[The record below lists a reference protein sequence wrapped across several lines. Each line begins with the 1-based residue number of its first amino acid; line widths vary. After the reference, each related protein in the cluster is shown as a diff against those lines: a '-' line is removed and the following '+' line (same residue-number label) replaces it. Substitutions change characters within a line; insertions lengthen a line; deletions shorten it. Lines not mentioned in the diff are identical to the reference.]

1 MKDTV
6 NRIKAMEKRMRRAEK
21 VLKSMEYALD
31 EWDMMNSDLKV
42 LNKYLGSEDW
52 KADLKT
58 DEEGMLP
65 ANLRRGVLSEDGIWN
80 LLVDQRVLIQR
91 LYELIKK
98 EPE

>member
-52 KADLKT
+52 KADLKA